1 MRRIPYLLLALSLTL
16 AGQPSPKRKAFMKGP
31 MGPPPEVIERFS
43 RLSPDERKE
52 ALGKLPAERRE
63 AIERRLERW
72 NNMTPEERNRMAGSY
87 ARFQA
92 MTPERQREV
101 RQLFRRFNETFTGE
115 RRQEA
120 QSLIRK
126 LRKADPEERKAL
138 LNDRRFNDEERK
150 VLEQMANERPP
161 RPEGPP
167 PPRP

>member
-1 MRRIPYLLLALSLTL
+1 MRRLPFLLLAVSLTL

-43 RLSPDERKE
+43 RLSPDERRE
-52 ALGKLPAERRE
+52 ALGKLPVERRE

-72 NNMTPEERNRMAGSY
+72 NSMTPEERNRMAGSY

-120 QSLIRK
+120 HQMIRK
-126 LRKADPEERKAL
+126 LRKADDPEERKAL
-138 LNDRRFNDEERK
+138 LNDRRFTDEERK
-150 VLEQMANERPP
+150 ILEQMANERPP
-161 RPEGPP
+161 M

>member
-1 MRRIPYLLLALSLTL
+1 MRRIPFLLLAFSLTL

-31 MGPPPEVIERFS
+31 MGPPPEIIERFS

-52 ALGKLPAERRE
+52 ALGKLPPERRE

-72 NNMTPEERNRMAGSY
+72 NSMSPEERTRMAGSY
-87 ARFQA
+87 ARFQE

-120 QSLIRK
+120 HAFIRK
-126 LRKADPEERKAL
+126 LRKADPDERKSL
-138 LNDRRFNDEERK
+138 LSDRHFTDEERK
-150 VLEQMANERPP
+150 ILEQMANERPP
-161 RPEGPP
+161 ML
-167 PPRP
+167 PRP